1 MFFDGNKGD
10 YTVLS
15 KTISINLYGKQ
26 KLKIEKFIQKNA
38 KLYSI
43 FRIAKTYGDD
53 LKDNTLVSSFLKK
66 SKQKE
71 CVVFAASD
79 QKFSPLFAK
88 DIVKITNLFLKK
100 KFIGTFNIGGP
111 KSYSRYELYVKFNN
125 LIKKKKNLY
134 KVKIIKRNLNQFKF
148 PDRRAK
154 DVSFNINKIRKYINF
169 KLTNIEDVLT
179 KVIK

>member
-1 MFFDGNKGD
+1 M
-10 YTVLS
+10 LLQ
-15 KTISINLYGKQ
+15 I
-26 KLKIEKFIQKNA
+26 KNFHLLF
-38 KLYSI
+38 KRYSQ
-43 FRIAKTYGDD
+43 
-53 LKDNTLVSSFLKK
+53 NN
-66 SKQKE
+66 
-71 CVVFAASD
+71 
-79 QKFSPLFAK
+79 
-88 DIVKITNLFLKK
+88 NLFLKK

-111 KSYSRYELYVKFNN
+111 KSYSRYELYEKINN